1 MGGMKTLVVGC
12 LASVLLAPAAGAA
25 IDLPRAFAECAG
37 RFSAS
42 MEHAWLMQDPGADRF
57 ERDRAA
63 FVDLLDAVGGAS
75 GRQALAQRIDAKAAQ
90 ARLLQ
95 EASFGTDSERAAWAL
110 RRADEQLA
118 TCRLLLLGG

>member
-1 MGGMKTLVVGC
+1 MGGMKTLAVGYLALML
-12 LASVLLAPAAGAA
+12 LASAAGAA
-25 IDLPRAFAECAG
+25 VDLPRAFAECAG

-42 MEHAWLMQDPGADRF
+42 MEHAWLMQDPDAAAF

-63 FVDLLDAVGGAS
+63 FAGLLDAVGAPQG
-75 GRQALAQRIDAKAAQ
+75 QQVLALRIDAKAAQ

-95 EASFGTDSERAAWAL
+95 EARFGTDSDRAAWAL
-110 RRADEQLA
+110 RRAEEQLA